1 MEAYLRA
8 LIEKSPGPISLEIT
22 AVTADEMIRQGHYLN
37 NLKPDKVV
45 VKVPVNPATDGKPN
59 NDGMRATSELEKEG
73 IQVNVTLIMT
83 PEQALL
89 AAQAGASY
97 VSPFAGRIDD
107 YLRTEKLKMESPE
120 FTGKDYYP
128 AEGRK
133 NDHSEIVHDNGIVSG
148 VDLVHHTVALL
159 EKYPTQVIAAS
170 LRNARQVRE
179 VAHAGA
185 NIATIPFDV
194 LGEMIVHPLTT
205 KGIAKF
211 LADVPEEYR
220 ALFK

>member
-1 MEAYLRA
+1 MQIYIDSANINEIEEAASWGFVDGVTTNPTLVKRAYDTIEKKPPGGMEAYLRA

-120 FTGKDYYP
+120 FTD
-128 AEGRK
+128 RK
-133 NDHSEIVHDNGIVSG
+133 SVV
-148 VDLVHHTVALL
+148 
-159 EKYPTQVIAAS
+159 
-170 LRNARQVRE
+170 
-179 VAHAGA
+179 
-185 NIATIPFDV
+185 
-194 LGEMIVHPLTT
+194 
-205 KGIAKF
+205 
-211 LADVPEEYR
+211 
-220 ALFK
+220 